1 MSWISRNR
9 TVGWRFSFCA
19 WPLNSLVWIP
29 DETGHLGLPGW
40 LSFTAPTQLLWRH
53 QAAVLF
59 KHTHGPTAYFDSWK
73 LESET
78 LWAPVHLNW
87 SDQKRKTRWFCLLPL
102 PCSKQFN
109 RKQIPL
115 TQKYSKHEAGLSW
128 SQFYRTDVITKT
140 VITKSW
146 DPGSVTLVG
155 ENARRGS
162 CHLCCEYSK
171 TANGFFN
178 F

>member
-1 MSWISRNR
+1 MKLDTCGSPQA
-9 TVGWRFSFCA
+9 GF
-19 WPLNSLVWIP
+19 L
-29 DETGHLGLPGW
+29 
-40 LSFTAPTQLLWRH
+40 FTAPTQLLWRH

-59 KHTHGPTAYFDSWK
+59 KHIHGPTAYFDSWK

-78 LWAPVHLNW
+78 SLWAPVHLNW

-128 SQFYRTDVITKT
+128 SQFYRTGCDHKDCYHKIM
-140 VITKSW
+140 
-146 DPGSVTLVG
+146 GSRVRHTGRWKCQKGFMLSMLWILQ
-155 ENARRGS
+155 N
-162 CHLCCEYSK
+162 SK
-171 TANGFFN
+171 WFL
-178 F
+178 